1 MAIPKNKMAAK
12 REKPHYVDNKKFYAE
27 IVKFRALEEEAAA
40 KGEQSPRLPN
50 YIGECIYKIATKL
63 SYKPCFMN
71 YSFRD
76 EMIDDG
82 IENCIMYFKDFNIH
96 KTQNPF
102 AYFTQV
108 IYYAF
113 LRRIAKEERNRYTTY
128 KYFQESMILP
138 GIAEIGFDDTDMS
151 ETSNL
156 IPKKMYDNIND
167 FMARFEKKE
176 AEKKKKRKEL
186 KGLQKFYE
194 DETNVEGI
202 PEPTISSGI
211 TDQQHV
217 EQEGERVHSEQL
229 QANVG

>member
-1 MAIPKNKMAAK
+1 MPPAQKKSS
-12 REKPHYVDNKKFYAE
+12 KPHYVDNKKFYEE
-27 IVKFRALEEEAAA
+27 IVKYKEAVAKANEEGREEP
-40 KGEQSPRLPN
+40 KLSN

-82 IENCIMYFKDFNIH
+82 IENCIMYFKDFDPN

-102 AYFTQV
+102 AYFTQI

-113 LRRIAKEERNRYTTY
+113 LRRIAKEEKNRYTTY
-128 KYFQESMILP
+128 KYFQETMINS
-138 GIAEIGFDDTDMS
+138 GAAEIGYEDFDMTAS

-156 IPKKMYDNIND
+156 IPKKMYDNISD
-167 FMARFEKKE
+167 FMDRFEKKE
-176 AEKKKKRKEL
+176 HEKKLKRKEL

-194 DETNVEGI
+194 EEKN
-202 PEPTISSGI
+202 
-211 TDQQHV
+211 
-217 EQEGERVHSEQL
+217 EGEPESTVSS
-229 QANVG
+229 